1 MPELSVSRKT
11 IGKLFSDM
19 KNSKFIIP
27 DYQRPYKWDVE
38 KCDILWNDIINHFHD
53 NLENN
58 TEKEYFLGT
67 VVTCHNENQKG
78 NIELIDG
85 QQRVTSFS
93 LLLRAFYKKLEN
105 MKEDD
110 KTVGLKSQIAPCLW
124 DVNPISKKV
133 EDMSKLHIVSN
144 VATESDN
151 EVFHGILRTGDF
163 NDKAKDRY
171 SLNYKY
177 FYEKCEEYATNNP
190 IQWLSLCVSI
200 LDTCIVLPIECDN
213 IDIALTIFSTLNDR
227 GMPLSDADIFK
238 AQIYRNKNSEDER
251 NQFSTDWKE
260 LSEIAEDAGMEV
272 NEVFRFYSHYLRGK
286 SNDRSKE
293 IGLRKYYAKD
303 NFEKLKSDN
312 LINDLTELAQ
322 FWYDIYDGE
331 LKNNKITIEARKYIH
346 CLECYPNE
354 YWKYVLSVYFFKNRT
369 KNSFDSDFVS
379 MLKKLT
385 SFLLVKFVQKPTVN
399 AIKDDIY
406 LACCD
411 IMQTGVLHFSLQ
423 LEETFK
429 TSLLLSTNFKTA
441 KSLILLNAYLNNKQ
455 EKLIPSQFEIE
466 HIFPRVW
473 QQANYNGWDKSD
485 ADIYLEKFGNKA
497 PIEKKIN
504 IQAGN
509 GYFGKKKSKYSFS
522 EIAEINQLSNYK
534 SNDWTKEDIELRDKA
549 FADNLFDFFTTNL
562 K

>member
-1 MPELSVSRKT
+1 
-11 IGKLFSDM
+11 
-19 KNSKFIIP
+19 
-27 DYQRPYKWDVE
+27 
-38 KCDILWNDIINHFHD
+38 
-53 NLENN
+53 
-58 TEKEYFLGT
+58 
-67 VVTCHNENQKG
+67 
-78 NIELIDG
+78 
-85 QQRVTSFS
+85 
-93 LLLRAFYKKLEN
+93 
-105 MKEDD
+105 
-110 KTVGLKSQIAPCLW
+110 
-124 DVNPISKKV
+124 
-133 EDMSKLHIVSN
+133 MSKLHIVSN

-272 NEVFRFYSHYLRGK
+272 NEVFRFYSHYLRGQ

-293 IGLRKYYAKD
+293 IGLRKYYA
-303 NFEKLKSDN
+303 
-312 LINDLTELAQ
+312 
-322 FWYDIYDGE
+322 
-331 LKNNKITIEARKYIH
+331 
-346 CLECYPNE
+346 
-354 YWKYVLSVYFFKNRT
+354 
-369 KNSFDSDFVS
+369 
-379 MLKKLT
+379 
-385 SFLLVKFVQKPTVN
+385 
-399 AIKDDIY
+399 
-406 LACCD
+406 
-411 IMQTGVLHFSLQ
+411 
-423 LEETFK
+423 
-429 TSLLLSTNFKTA
+429 
-441 KSLILLNAYLNNKQ
+441 
-455 EKLIPSQFEIE
+455 
-466 HIFPRVW
+466 
-473 QQANYNGWDKSD
+473 
-485 ADIYLEKFGNKA
+485 
-497 PIEKKIN
+497 
-504 IQAGN
+504 N